1 MLRILELQV
10 HMWHTRRSILCTFI
24 WARWPFSFSSLARD
38 QHGFGPPTGPGLTRE
53 LGFHLWIPWEP
64 LRQIQLNSWAF
75 YSNAATFDN
84 LELYSLSLFIF
95 LLPLSTRTWN
105 MGNRCQSCEFTFG
118 GTSSATLAMGCIRLS
133 TKIFSWSKSR
143 QQVTATGVWD
153 TFWRWYS
160 SIDVT

>member
-1 MLRILELQV
+1 
-10 HMWHTRRSILCTFI
+10 MWHTRRSILCTFI
-24 WARWPFSFSSLARD
+24 WARWLFSSSSLARN
-38 QHGFGPPTGPGLTRE
+38 QHGLGPPTGPELTRE
-53 LGFHLWIPWEP
+53 LGFHLWKPWKP

-95 LLPLSTRTWN
+95 LLPLSMRTWN

-133 TKIFSWSKSR
+133 TKIFSWSRVGSKL
-143 QQVTATGVWD
+143 QLQGCGILFEDGIHT
-153 TFWRWYS
+153 
-160 SIDVT
+160 IDVT